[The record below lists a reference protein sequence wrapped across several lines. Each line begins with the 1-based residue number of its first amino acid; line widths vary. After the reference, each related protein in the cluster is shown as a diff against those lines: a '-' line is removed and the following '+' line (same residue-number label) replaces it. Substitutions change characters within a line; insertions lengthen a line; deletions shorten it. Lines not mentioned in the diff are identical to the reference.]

1 MIRRVTMG
9 MSRLWFLLNPFL
21 ATRFRQ
27 DWKVQS
33 VNNVNLGSE
42 KELKCMGH
50 VDESVEIQK

>member
-9 MSRLWFLLNPFL
+9 MSRLWFLLNPLL

-33 VNNVNLGSE
+33 VNNVILGSE
-42 KELKCMGH
+42 KELKFMDH